1 MKRLTALLCGLTVLL
16 VGLLPLAG
24 LTQAGQAQPVPSS
37 IRTLLPDA
45 RLAGSGAFRWFGLK
59 IYDAE
64 LWAGKDGVSAEN
76 FNNAPYAL
84 DLRYARHLEGRKI
97 AEASIDEI
105 SKLGIGTPAQK
116 KAWLASMTALFP
128 DVEKDSRITGVY
140 APGQPTRFYL
150 NDDVLGVIADPEF
163 GKAFFSIWLHPKT
176 SEPALRRSLMGLR

>member
-1 MKRLTALLCGLTVLL
+1 MKRLTALLCGLTILL
-16 VGLLPLAG
+16 VSLLVSLVP
-24 LTQAGQAQPVPSS
+24 QAASAQSIPSS
-37 IRTLLPDA
+37 IRAALPDA

-64 LWAGKDGVSAEN
+64 LWVIKDGVTAEN
-76 FNNAPYAL
+76 FSSTVYAL
-84 DLRYARHLEGRKI
+84 DLRYARHLVGQKI

-105 SKLGIGTPAQK
+105 SKLGIATPAQK

-150 NDDVLGVIADPEF
+150 NDVPLGIVTDPEF

-176 SEPALRRSLMGLR
+176 SEPALRRALLGLR